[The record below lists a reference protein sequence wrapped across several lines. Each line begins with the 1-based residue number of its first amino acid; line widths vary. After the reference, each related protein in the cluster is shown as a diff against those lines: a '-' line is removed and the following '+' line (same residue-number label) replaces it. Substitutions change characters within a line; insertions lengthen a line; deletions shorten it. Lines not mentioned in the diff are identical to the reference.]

1 MEFAGLKNIM
11 RQNGIAGAG
20 GAGFPSYMKLNPKA
34 DTIVLNCAE
43 CEPLLKLHRQLME
56 KFSYEIMSALSEI
69 AKCLDVKNII
79 ISVKSSYTRSIEAV
93 EHNLSIFKN
102 MKLVKLKN
110 AYPAGDEVI
119 TIYEATGRVVPPG
132 ELPISVGVIV
142 YNVETVFNLYKALN
156 RNVPVTHKY
165 VTVAGEVK
173 NPATFKAPLGMELKE
188 LVALAGGETTDEYVY
203 INGGPM
209 MGKLA
214 SPYDTVTKTT
224 NAVLVLPKNHQVVLK
239 KKTKPSIDIK
249 RAMSTCCQCE
259 SCTALC
265 PRNLIGH
272 PIEPHA
278 VMLALA
284 HKDYKKAEALTNTFY
299 CSQCGLCE
307 LFSCPQGLSPRNLI
321 GAVRNELR
329 ANGYTPDKKPVLK
342 PVNESRDLK
351 RVPVKRLQ
359 GRLGLTKYN
368 VSAPLSD
375 KELTASRLKINLSQ
389 CIGAKS
395 VPTVKKGDTV
405 KKYQIIADVD
415 IKAMGLP
422 VHSPE
427 DGKILEVTEDF
438 IIIGKEA

>member
-1 MEFAGLKNIM
+1 MEFAALKDIM
-11 RQNGIAGAG
+11 RSNGIAGAG
-20 GAGFPSYMKLNPKA
+20 GAGFPSYMKLNPNA
-34 DTIVLNCAE
+34 DTIILNCAE

-56 KFSYEIMSALSEI
+56 KYSYEIMSALSEI
-69 AKCLDVKNII
+69 AKCLDIKNII

-93 EHNLSIFKN
+93 EHNLSLFKN
-102 MKLVKLKN
+102 MKLCKLKN

-119 TIYEATGRVVPPG
+119 TIYEACGRVVPPG

-142 YNVETVFNLYKALN
+142 YNVETIFNLYKALN
-156 RNVPVTHKY
+156 NEPVAYKY

-173 NPATFKAPLGMELKE
+173 NPATLKAPLGMEFSK
-188 LVALAGGETTDEYVY
+188 LVELAGGETVEDFVY

-224 NAVLVLPKNHQVVLK
+224 NAILVLPKNHQVVLK

-249 RAMSTCCQCE
+249 RVMSTCCQCE
-259 SCTALC
+259 SCTSLC

-272 PIEPHA
+272 PIEPHSI
-278 VMLALA
+278 MRALA
-284 HKDYKKAEALTNTFY
+284 HKDYRMVQPLVDSFY

-307 LFSCPQGLSPRNLI
+307 LFSCPQGLSPRSLI
-321 GAVRNELR
+321 GALRNELR
-329 ANGYTPDKKPVLK
+329 ANGYKPEQK
-342 PVNESRDLK
+342 PSQKEVNVNRDLK

-368 VSAPLSD
+368 VSAPLKD
-375 KELTASRLKINLSQ
+375 EEIVCNRLKINLSQ
-389 CIGAKS
+389 SIGAKS
-395 VPTVKKGDTV
+395 NPTVKKGDLI

-415 IKAMGLP
+415 VKSMGLP
-422 VHSPE
+422 IHSPVN
-427 DGKILEVTEDF
+427 GKVLEVTDDF